1 MENNSASPTSPDSP
15 IPFAPESFRAWP
27 SIATALGAVAVTLLV
42 AGCAIVAYLLIT
54 HGDIGGLLHPSVAFV
69 LLAQAAMDLGVVV
82 FLVFALPALARTSLT
97 ALGFRKPTASNV
109 GIAVAGALLMIVL
122 VDGMGGLI
130 DTLLHQVHQQEA
142 IKLLLSVHNPAV
154 KAGFAV
160 LAVVIAPVAEEMAF
174 RVFLFN
180 AVRRFGGFWI
190 GAVVSGIIFA
200 LAHADIYA
208 LLPLALGGIVLCWVY
223 STSKNAWMSMITHAI
238 FNGVSVG
245 LLFIAPQLAK

>member
-1 MENNSASPTSPDSP
+1 MGVVVVGVL
-15 IPFAPESFRAWP
+15 
-27 SIATALGAVAVTLLV
+27 IAVLGVIAYV
-42 AGCAIVAYLLIT
+42 IVE
-54 HGDIGGLLHPSVAFV
+54 HGDLSKLLHPSVSMV
-69 LLAQAAMDLGVVV
+69 LTLQAAMDLGAAV

-97 ALGFRKPTASNV
+97 GLGFRKPTLANV
-109 GIAVAGALLMIVL
+109 GIAVGGALLMIVL

-130 DTLLHQVHQQEA
+130 DTLLHHVHQQEA

-160 LAVVIAPVAEEMAF
+160 LAVVIAPIAEEMAF

-180 AVRRFGGFWI
+180 AVRRSGGFWV
-190 GAVVSGIIFA
+190 GAVVSGVIFG
-200 LAHADIYA
+200 LAHADLYA

-223 STSKNAWMSMITHAI
+223 SASKNAWMSMITHAI